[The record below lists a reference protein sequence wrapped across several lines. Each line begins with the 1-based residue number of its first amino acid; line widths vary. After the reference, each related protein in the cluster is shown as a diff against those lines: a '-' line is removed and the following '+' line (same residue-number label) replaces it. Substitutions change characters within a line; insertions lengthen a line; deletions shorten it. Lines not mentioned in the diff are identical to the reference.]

1 MGGNGI
7 PDRMQAMRIA
17 MVELQLRQRGIRD
30 ERILHA
36 MAKVPRHQFV
46 PSSFESHAYD
56 DQPVPIG
63 QGQTVSQPYIVAA
76 MLESLSLNSSDKVLE
91 IGTGSGYQT
100 ALLAELVAQV
110 FSIERHSSLAQ
121 TATDVL
127 DRLAYGN
134 VHLRV
139 GDGSLGWVEEAPFDA
154 IIVSAA
160 VPQAPRSL
168 IAQLKEGARL
178 IAPVGTPDVQELQL
192 IRKVAG
198 ELLVRPLD
206 GCRFVPLLGKEGFA
220 PA

>member
-1 MGGNGI
+1 MGGNGTS
-7 PDRMQAMRIA
+7 DRLQAMRIA

-30 ERILHA
+30 QRILQA

-46 PSSFESHAYD
+46 ASSYESHAYD

-76 MLESLSLNSSDKVLE
+76 MLESLSLTSSDKVLE

-110 FSIERHSSLAQ
+110 FSIERHASLAQ
-121 TATDVL
+121 AASDVL
-127 DRLAYGN
+127 GRLGYGN
-134 VHLRV
+134 VHGRL
-139 GDGSLGWVEEAPFDA
+139 GDGSVGWPEEAPFDA

-160 VPQAPRSL
+160 VPQVPPSL
-168 IAQLKEGARL
+168 IAQMKEGGRL

-192 IRKVAG
+192 IRKAG
-198 ELLVRPLD
+198 SELLVRPLD
-206 GCRFVPLLGKEGFA
+206 GCRFVPLLGKEGFTSA
-220 PA
+220 